1 MYSLY
6 SCWLHMVWNKHFQE
20 KFTFNDFNDFGAH
33 SLVIMDL
40 NLYGKKHYV
49 ERF

>member
-6 SCWLHMVWNKHFQE
+6 SCWLHMLWNSHFQE
-20 KFTFNDFNDFGAH
+20 KFTFNDLMNK
-33 SLVIMDL
+33 
-40 NLYGKKHYV
+40 NGKKNIYV